1 MKILGID
8 FTSAPSSKKLL
19 PCVHSVFKKNRKLIL
34 ERLDFLADFEQFEQ
48 LIDEEEGPWFLGIDC
63 PLGLPSTFLSQI
75 SDSQVWSDYVAS
87 VSNMEWKE
95 FESKIKSY
103 KSSRPSQS
111 KDSLRLTDE
120 LARALSPLK
129 LLNPPLAK
137 MFYELAPR
145 LSGKGVS
152 ILPCCPRDDD
162 RIILETYPALLARRF
177 AGKYK
182 GNSKTQTNSEMQDAR
197 KAILKGICS
206 EEFNAEFGFKIEVG
220 EEIII
225 KAVEDSNGDVL
236 DSVLCAVQAGWAYHN
251 KSRNYGIPSNAHPI
265 ISSEGWI
272 VDPRLV
278 TEMVASS
285 SSSKDNLTQLL
296 NKNFNQSDH
305 HAVNLMSQVKKLS
318 DVGRA
323 LSGKRD
329 LNELLEKIV
338 TESRTLTNADGG
350 TLYILENESLAFK
363 IVQNDSLNIFMGG
376 TTGTEISFP
385 PVQMKKSNVSAYS
398 AMKGISINIPDV
410 YNYKSFDF
418 TGPRKFDKATNYRTQ
433 SMLVV
438 PMRNYE
444 EEVIGVLQI
453 LNALDPEDGKT
464 VIPFSEN
471 HEGLVESLASQAAVA
486 LSNVNLINQL
496 QKTNTELITTR
507 DQALEANRAKS
518 AFLANMSHELRTP
531 MNAILGYSE
540 ILLED
545 AEEMGLDDFNDDL
558 KKILSSGN
566 HLLGLIDEIL
576 DLSKIE
582 AGKMEIFLASFPV
595 REMVADVLDNV
606 KILAQKN
613 GNKLELDCPSA
624 IGTMTADPVRVKQ
637 MLINL
642 LSNAC
647 KFTEKG
653 TVTLK
658 IYRESIDSQGWIFFN
673 VIDNGIG
680 IEQNQIKRLF
690 QEFTQVDDTSTRK
703 VGGTGLGLAISR
715 RFCQMMGGD
724 IHVTSEIGKGSTFS
738 IKLPVKIAETTPLKR
753 RASDH

>member
-1 MKILGID
+1 MKIVGID
-8 FTSAPSSKKLL
+8 FTSIPSLEKPL
-19 PCVHSVFKKNRKLIL
+19 PCIHGTFNKNQGLIL
-34 ERLDFLADFEQFEQ
+34 ERMELFTDFHQFESFIGQ
-48 LIDEEEGPWFLGIDC
+48 NGTWVLGIDC
-63 PLGLPSTFLSQI
+63 PLGLPTTFLSQS
-75 SDSQVWSDYVAS
+75 SDSQEWSDYVATIAE
-87 VSNMEWKE
+87 MGWKK
-95 FESKIKSY
+95 FESAIKKY
-103 KSSRPSQS
+103 KSKQPSKL
-111 KDSLRLTDE
+111 KDRLRLTDE

-129 LLNPPLAK
+129 LINPPLAK

-145 LSGKGVS
+145 LLAAGVS
-152 ILPCCPRDDD
+152 VLPCHPTDEK
-162 RIILETYPALLARRF
+162 RIVLEAYPALLARRF

-182 GNSKTQTNSEMQDAR
+182 GTSKTFTHSEIQDAR
-197 KAILKGICS
+197 KAILKGIGS
-206 EEFNAEFGFKIEVG
+206 EEFIAEFGFQVEIG
-220 EEIII
+220 EEITI
-225 KAVEDSNGDVL
+225 KALEDERGDVL
-236 DSVLCAVQAGWAYHN
+236 DSVLCAVQAGWAYHQ
-251 KSRNYGIPSNAHPI
+251 KIKGYGIPGASHSI
-265 ISSEGWI
+265 IASEGWI

-285 SSSKDNLTQLL
+285 TSSNYNLTQLL
-296 NKNFNQSDH
+296 SKRSDQSDYY
-305 HAVNLMSQVKKLS
+305 AINLMSQVKKLS

-338 TESRTLTNADGG
+338 TESRILTNADGG
-350 TLYILENESLAFK
+350 TLYILEDNSLAFK
-363 IVQNDSLNIFMGG
+363 IVQNESLNIFMGG
-376 TTGTEISFP
+376 TTGKEISFP
-385 PVQMKKSNVSAYS
+385 PVQMKESNVSAYS

-418 TGPRKFDKATNYRTQ
+418 TGPRKFDEATKYRTQ

-453 LNALDPEDGKT
+453 LNARDPDDNKQ

-496 QKTNTELITTR
+496 QKTNNELVTTR

-582 AGKMEIFLASFPV
+582 AGKMEIFLSTFSILDLVNNA
-595 REMVADVLDNV
+595 MDNV

-613 GNKLELDCPSA
+613 GNQLELDCPSN
-624 IGTMTADPVRVKQ
+624 IGTMDADPVRVKQ

-653 TVTLK
+653 KVCLK
-658 IYRESIDSQGWIFFN
+658 ISRETIDQQKWLFFN

-680 IEQNQIKRLF
+680 IDKSQIKRLF
-690 QEFTQVDDTSTRK
+690 EEFTQVDDTSTRK

-724 IHVTSEIGKGSTFS
+724 IHVASELGKGSTFS
-738 IKLPVKIAETTPLKR
+738 IKLPVKIAEATKLKR
-753 RASDH
+753 RASDL

>member
-1 MKILGID
+1 MKIIGID
-8 FTSAPSSKKLL
+8 FTSVPSQKKPL
-19 PCVHSVFKKNRKLIL
+19 PCVHSVYKKKHGLVLDRI
-34 ERLDFLADFEQFEQ
+34 DFLNDFQQFETIMDQ
-48 LIDEEEGPWFLGIDC
+48 KGPWVLGIDC
-63 PLGLPSTFLSQI
+63 PLGLPHAFLSGTSLQG
-75 SDSQVWSDYVAS
+75 
-87 VSNMEWKE
+87 EWKE
-95 FESKIKSY
+95 YIASISDLSWNEFEAMISEFKSGQPSKRKE
-103 KSSRPSQS
+103 
-111 KDSLRLTDE
+111 SLRLTDE
-120 LARALSPLK
+120 LARAMSPLK

-145 LSGKGVS
+145 LFASEASV
-152 ILPCCPRDDD
+152 LPFQKKDEN
-162 RIILETYPALLARRF
+162 RIVLETYPAVLARRF

-182 GNSKTQTNSEMQDAR
+182 GASKVHTQSELQDSR
-197 KAILKGICS
+197 KAILKGIS
-206 EEFNAEFGFKIEVG
+206 SYEFSDEFGFQVEVG
-220 EEIII
+220 EEIMI
-225 KAVEDSNGDVL
+225 KALEDSNGDVL
-236 DSVLCAVQAGWAYHN
+236 DSVLCAVQAAWAFQN
-251 KSRNYGIPSNAHPI
+251 KKKNYGMPDFSHSVV
-265 ISSEGWI
+265 SSEGWI

-285 SSSKDNLTQLL
+285 SLSKDNLTQIF
-296 NKNFNQSDH
+296 NKSANQSDH
-305 HAVNLMSQVKKLS
+305 HAINLMSQVKKLS

-323 LSGKRD
+323 LSGKHD

-350 TLYILENESLAFK
+350 TLYILVNNALDFK
-363 IVQNDSLNIFMGG
+363 IFQNDSLNIFMGG
-376 TTGTEISFP
+376 TTGIDITFP
-385 PVQMKKSNVSAYS
+385 PVQMKDSNVSAYS
-398 AMKGISINIPDV
+398 AMKGIPINIPDV

-418 TGPRKFDKATNYRTQ
+418 TGPRKFDKATSYRTQ

-496 QKTNTELITTR
+496 QKSNTELVTTR

-545 AEEMGLDDFNDDL
+545 AEEMDLPDFIEDL
-558 KKILSSGN
+558 KKILSSGS

-582 AGKMEIFLASFPV
+582 AGKMEIFLSTFSIM
-595 REMVADVLDNV
+595 EMVSDALDNV

-613 GNKLELDCPSA
+613 KNQLELDCLEGM
-624 IGTMTADPVRVKQ
+624 GTMTADPVRVKQ

-647 KFTEKG
+647 KFTENGK
-653 TVTLK
+653 VILK
-658 IYRESIDSQGWIFFN
+658 IYKETVDNHGWIFFN

-680 IEQNQIKRLF
+680 IEQSQIKRLF
-690 QEFTQVDDTSTRK
+690 DEFTQVDDTSTRK

-715 RFCQMMGGD
+715 RFCQIMGGD
-724 IHVTSEIGKGSTFS
+724 IYVTSELGKGSTFS
-738 IKLPVKIAETTPLKR
+738 IKLPIKIMETTQLKR
-753 RASDH
+753 RASDR